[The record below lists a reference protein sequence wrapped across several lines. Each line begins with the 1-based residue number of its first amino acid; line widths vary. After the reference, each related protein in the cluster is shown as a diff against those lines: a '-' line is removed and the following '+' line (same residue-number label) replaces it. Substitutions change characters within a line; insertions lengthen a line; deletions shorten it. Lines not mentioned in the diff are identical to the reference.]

1 MKWLTSVFKA
11 PFKICLHTNLP
22 QRDYSLAACFLVV
35 FFFSHFQINYLFG
48 RLKCNKNNQHLMIRL
63 NFNLT
68 ASWADLD
75 KVYTAYQFSIR
86 FSLFFFIF
94 AFHLI
99 RTAHIT
105 ITRNRVR
112 EKQRKNIKK
121 MKKSQEYY
129 KLHAKIRRCT
139 RQRILQNL
147 IHEKHGVCTYM
158 HFHRE
163 LVTNMCKWAS
173 PLPLRLMFSFLFLHC
188 EILIKIMWTKRKH
201 PMKYTSQC

>member
-1 MKWLTSVFKA
+1 
-11 PFKICLHTNLP
+11 
-22 QRDYSLAACFLVV
+22 
-35 FFFSHFQINYLFG
+35 
-48 RLKCNKNNQHLMIRL
+48 MIRL

-112 EKQRKNIKK
+112 EKQRKNYKK
-121 MKKSQEYY
+121 NEEES
-129 KLHAKIRRCT
+129 
-139 RQRILQNL
+139 RILQTSCKN
-147 IHEKHGVCTYM
+147 TTM
-158 HFHRE
+158 HKTKNIAKLNTRKAWCLH
-163 LVTNMCKWAS
+163 LHA
-173 PLPLRLMFSFLFLHC
+173 LPPWISYEYVQMSVAVAAKVDVLFSIFALWDFN
-188 EILIKIMWTKRKH
+188 
-201 PMKYTSQC
+201 